1 MSLPSLVL
9 LPTFPPSWLLLRS
22 QVLCHPA
29 GKASDCF
36 DFPSPSSPALLGF
49 FERLYLSAP
58 MNGRSPERIIRGE
71 NIYILG
77 ENLLLHS
84 FPMGR
89 NGLCLVSAMV
99 NHVGCL
105 NQSILQAAC
114 VWGHISSEWVRKGF
128 LDSLGKWIHQCFA
141 SKCKQPPFPG
151 VYRDTSACTGDWNTA
166 SSRDWRSLT
175 AAIRG
180 IKNEERFSGL
190 IHPWVSLS
198 DIPRKHLL
206 MNTFFLLLLTALFSA
221 KSLLSGN
228 FTWILFWALNPDENQ
243 WDKLMLPH
251 LMGTQNVHPPDLFM
265 SRHPRN
271 WCHEP
276 SSLGIMA
283 TLSQILL
290 SFRGLSAWIPW
301 SHRDSG

>member
-1 MSLPSLVL
+1 MVVASLIPLSFKIILKFYSSLNKKKKKRVVSLPSLVL

-114 VWGHISSEWVRKGF
+114 V
-128 LDSLGKWIHQCFA
+128 
-141 SKCKQPPFPG
+141 
-151 VYRDTSACTGDWNTA
+151 
-166 SSRDWRSLT
+166 
-175 AAIRG
+175 
-180 IKNEERFSGL
+180 
-190 IHPWVSLS
+190 
-198 DIPRKHLL
+198 
-206 MNTFFLLLLTALFSA
+206 
-221 KSLLSGN
+221 
-228 FTWILFWALNPDENQ
+228 
-243 WDKLMLPH
+243 
-251 LMGTQNVHPPDLFM
+251 
-265 SRHPRN
+265 
-271 WCHEP
+271 
-276 SSLGIMA
+276 
-283 TLSQILL
+283 
-290 SFRGLSAWIPW
+290 
-301 SHRDSG
+301 